1 MDAGTILRLGALIL
15 GCGSIGLFIVRA
27 SNQRLRGLGWLGAAF
42 ACGFTAATIEL
53 GLRRTAPTVSVFAAD
68 LGVLMAFVL
77 LHVAVMELMTQRH
90 LVPWTGLVLLT
101 AMTVVDML
109 RVTGAIP
116 AWARMTSISLLIAA
130 QCTMSAR
137 LLWHAARKNERA
149 PAMFCALILSAFTVF
164 NLVRAV
170 AAAFG
175 LLERWAT
182 VLITGADAFYIA
194 LALGVA
200 FGFFWMSTA
209 QLSLQLEVMAG
220 TDPLTRLY
228 NRRTFL
234 IACEKEASISQRKQ
248 RPFSILMIDLDH
260 FKSINDRFGHQVGDS
275 ALVAAVESMQDSIR
289 GSDVLARWGGEE
301 FAALLPNANL
311 EAAHVVAERLRANVA
326 RIEMPVSADT
336 DGQAGIVRMTVSVGL
351 ATCTKP
357 EDIQEVMDR
366 ADRSLYLAKDSGRNR
381 VLSGATTLSAST
393 S

>member
-42 ACGFTAATIEL
+42 AFGFAGAVALSMRSAVPMI
-53 GLRRTAPTVSVFAAD
+53 SVFAAD

-77 LHVAVMELMTQRH
+77 LHVAAMELMTQRH

-109 RVTGAIP
+109 WVTGSIP
-116 AWARMTSISLLIAA
+116 VWARMSSISLLVAA

-137 LLWHAARKNERA
+137 LLWHAARRYERA
-149 PAMFCALILSAFTVF
+149 PAMFCALILSAFTLF
-164 NLVRAV
+164 NILRAV
-170 AAAFG
+170 AAAAG
-175 LLERWAT
+175 LLWRWNGF
-182 VLITGADAFYIA
+182 LITGAYAFYVAI
-194 LALGVA
+194 ALGVA

-234 IACEKEASISQRKQ
+234 RACEKELEISQRKQ
-248 RPFSILMIDLDH
+248 RPFSILMVDLDH
-260 FKSINDRFGHQVGDS
+260 FKSINDRFGHQVGDT

-326 RIEMPVSADT
+326 RIELPVGMD
-336 DGQAGIVRMTVSVGL
+336 DGEASVVRMTVSVGL
-351 ATCTKP
+351 ATCTEP
-357 EDIQEVMDR
+357 EDIQAVMDR

-381 VLSGATTLSAST
+381 VLSGASPVSAFMS
-393 S
+393 